1 MSTANR
7 GVKML
12 ELSFSRIQ
20 NSKEPLT
27 HIERDLEMRPE
38 FFKRSKDL
46 LIDAKNVKVSGDL
59 FYQEP
64 FVTGS
69 FHVAADLVVPSSRS
83 LKPVN
88 YHEDFTFTENYLD
101 RKPTK
106 EELEENDTIVQVE
119 NDQIDLQTAVEDNI
133 LLHIPTTIL
142 TPEEKEKNIFPEG
155 QGWEVVSETSFEEGK
170 KNQVNPA
177 FAKLKVLLDGQDN
190 DKDNKNK

>member
-1 MSTANR
+1 
-7 GVKML
+7 ML

-20 NSKEPLT
+20 NSQEPLT
-27 HIERDLEMRPE
+27 HINRDVEMRPE

-69 FHVAADLVVPSSRS
+69 FHITADLVVPSSRS
-83 LKPVN
+83 LNPVDF
-88 YHEDFTFTENYLD
+88 HEDFVFTENYLD

-119 NDQIDLQTAVEDNI
+119 DDQIDLQTAVEDNI

-155 QGWEVVSETSFEEGK
+155 KGWEVVSEASFEEGK

-177 FAKLKVLLDGQDN
+177 FAKLKVLLDGQDD

>member
-1 MSTANR
+1 
-7 GVKML
+7 
-12 ELSFSRIQ
+12 
-20 NSKEPLT
+20 
-27 HIERDLEMRPE
+27 
-38 FFKRSKDL
+38 
-46 LIDAKNVKVSGDL
+46 
-59 FYQEP
+59 
-64 FVTGS
+64 
-69 FHVAADLVVPSSRS
+69 
-83 LKPVN
+83 
-88 YHEDFTFTENYLD
+88 TFTENYLD

>member
-1 MSTANR
+1 
-7 GVKML
+7 ML

-20 NSKEPLT
+20 NSREPLT
-27 HIERDLEMRPE
+27 HIEREVEMRPE

-46 LIDAKNVKVSGDL
+46 LIDAKNVKVIGDL

-69 FHVAADLVVPSSRS
+69 FHVTADLVVPSSRS
-83 LKPVN
+83 LKPVD

-119 NDQIDLQTAVEDNI
+119 DDQIDLQTAIEDNI

-155 QGWEVVSETSFEEGK
+155 QGWEVVSEASFEEGK

-177 FAKLKVLLDGQDN
+177 FAKLKVLLD
-190 DKDNKNK
+190 NKNDNQDKK

>member
-1 MSTANR
+1 
-7 GVKML
+7 ML

-69 FHVAADLVVPSSRS
+69 FHVTADLVVP
-83 LKPVN
+83 
-88 YHEDFTFTENYLD
+88 YLD

-155 QGWEVVSETSFEEGK
+155 QGWEVVSEASFEEGK

>member
-1 MSTANR
+1 
-7 GVKML
+7 ML

-46 LIDAKNVKVSGDL
+46 LSDAKNVKVSGDL

-69 FHVAADLVVPSSRS
+69 FHVTADLVVPSSRS
-83 LKPVN
+83 LKPVD
-88 YHEDFTFTENYLD
+88 YHEDFTFTENYID

-106 EELEENDTIVQVE
+106 EELEEKEIVLNHGIRE
-119 NDQIDLQTAVEDNI
+119 RG
-133 LLHIPTTIL
+133 TT
-142 TPEEKEKNIFPEG
+142 K
-155 QGWEVVSETSFEEGK
+155 
-170 KNQVNPA
+170 
-177 FAKLKVLLDGQDN
+177 
-190 DKDNKNK
+190 

>member
-1 MSTANR
+1 
-7 GVKML
+7 ML

-69 FHVAADLVVPSSRS
+69 FHVTADLVVPSSRS
-83 LKPVN
+83 LKPVD

-155 QGWEVVSETSFEEGK
+155 QGWEVVSEASFEEGK

-177 FAKLKVLLDGQDN
+177 FAKLKVLFDGQDN

>member
-1 MSTANR
+1 
-7 GVKML
+7 ML

-142 TPEEKEKNIFPEG
+142 TLEEKEKNIFPEG

-190 DKDNKNK
+190 DKDNKNKPGFKIEVQH

>member
-1 MSTANR
+1 
-7 GVKML
+7 ML

-27 HIERDLEMRPE
+27 HIEREVEMRPE

-46 LIDAKNVKVSGDL
+46 LIDAKNVKVIGDL

-69 FHVAADLVVPSSRS
+69 FHVTADLVVPSSRS
-83 LKPVN
+83 LKPVD
-88 YHEDFTFTENYLD
+88 YHEDFTFIENYLD

-119 NDQIDLQTAVEDNI
+119 DDQIDLQTAIEDNI

-155 QGWEVVSETSFEEGK
+155 QGWEVVSEASFEEGK

-177 FAKLKVLLDGQDN
+177 FAKLKVLLDNKDDNQD
-190 DKDNKNK
+190 KK

>member
-1 MSTANR
+1 M
-7 GVKML
+7 
-12 ELSFSRIQ
+12 
-20 NSKEPLT
+20 
-27 HIERDLEMRPE
+27 
-38 FFKRSKDL
+38 
-46 LIDAKNVKVSGDL
+46 SGDL

-142 TPEEKEKNIFPEG
+142 TPEEKEKEYFPRG
-155 QGWEVVSETSFEEGK
+155 SRLGSCF
-170 KNQVNPA
+170 
-177 FAKLKVLLDGQDN
+177 
-190 DKDNKNK
+190 

>member
-1 MSTANR
+1 
-7 GVKML
+7 ML

-155 QGWEVVSETSFEEGK
+155 QGWEVVS
-170 KNQVNPA
+170 
-177 FAKLKVLLDGQDN
+177 
-190 DKDNKNK
+190 

>member
-1 MSTANR
+1 MANR

-69 FHVAADLVVPSSRS
+69 FHVTADLVVPSSRS
-83 LKPVN
+83 LKPVD

-155 QGWEVVSETSFEEGK
+155 QGWEVVSEASFEEGK

>member
-1 MSTANR
+1 
-7 GVKML
+7 ML

-27 HIERDLEMRPE
+27 HIEREVEMRPE

-46 LIDAKNVKVSGDL
+46 LIDAKNVKVIGDL

-69 FHVAADLVVPSSRS
+69 FHVTADLVVPSSRS
-83 LKPVN
+83 LKPVD

-119 NDQIDLQTAVEDNI
+119 DDQIDLQTAIEDNI

-155 QGWEVVSETSFEEGK
+155 QGWEVVSEASFEEGK

-177 FAKLKVLLDGQDN
+177 FAKLKVLLDNKDDNQD
-190 DKDNKNK
+190 KK